1 MTPLDDIQFWSRQL
15 SEHALFFSLGLQVE
29 PFKSQAAALHSDWER
44 ARAALTGV
52 TDLPAAQA
60 IVGKPTVDLTDWQR
74 GVMAEQE
81 KRWLGWLGPLFFA
94 HTFRELEY
102 FIARA
107 WHGGWPTGVT
117 LAQNLQFMREHAE
130 FAAQLLDPTQVDL
143 VQKAQASVAQFAGIE
158 KDCCAALT
166 SSLLDLSTQAGK
178 ALDEYL
184 TTNPVAASSRGVI
197 HPVLAR
203 HVVREGRR
211 FLKTLEEIRPPATEV
226 SHTHATTEP
235 KQAPPSALEPTATS
249 AEG

>member
-15 SEHALFFSLGLQVE
+15 SEHALFFSLGLEVE

-44 ARAALTGV
+44 ARAALTGA

-81 KRWLGWLGPLFFA
+81 KRWLGWLQPLFFA

-107 WHGGWPTGVT
+107 WHGGWPAGVT

-130 FAAQLLDPTQVDL
+130 FAAQLLDPTQTDL
-143 VQKAQASVAQFAGIE
+143 IQKAQASVAQFAGIE

-166 SSLLDLSTQAGK
+166 SSLLDMSTQAGK

-184 TTNPVAASSRGVI
+184 TGSPVADPSKGVI
-197 HPVLAR
+197 HPVLAE
-203 HVVREGRR
+203 HVVREGKR
-211 FLKTLEEIRPPATEV
+211 FLQTLDELHPPAIETAHV
-226 SHTHATTEP
+226 HATEQP
-235 KQAPPSALEPTATS
+235 PPVPVPPVPPST
-249 AEG
+249 